1 MSIKRFSY
9 LAGITFLAIAMIL
22 AGGWCLIA
30 IWYQRGIGEPFRTI
44 LVVALTLLLC
54 ILVGGLVTKRRG
66 VALALY
72 CLLFISFLGWWATI
86 VPRNDRTWAPD
97 VARNATA
104 TIDGD
109 RLEIIN
115 VRNFVWRTTTD
126 FDQNWEKRTY
136 QISQVSDVDLIMS
149 YWMGEAIAHTIVS
162 FGFRN
167 GDRIAFS
174 IEVRKENDE
183 SFSTIGGF
191 FKLYELTIIA
201 ADERDVVRLRSN
213 IRGEDVRVYRLRI
226 TPDHA
231 QKLLRGYVEEANDL
245 AYTPSFYNTLT
256 SNCTTLAFEL
266 VRAVHPGLPLD
277 ARIILAGYLPN
288 YAYELG
294 ATDTSMPF
302 EELRRLSKIG
312 DRAILADFDPGFSAK
327 IREGLPYP
335 H

>member
-1 MSIKRFSY
+1 M
-9 LAGITFLAIAMIL
+9 LAM
-22 AGGWCLIA
+22 
-30 IWYQRGIGEPFRTI
+30 
-44 LVVALTLLLC
+44 LLC
-54 ILVGGLVTKRRG
+54 ILIGGLATKRRWIAFA
-66 VALALY
+66 VY
-72 CLLFISFLGWWATI
+72 CVLLISFLGWWATI
-86 VPRNDRTWAPD
+86 VPRNDRKWAPD
-97 VARNATA
+97 VARNVTA
-104 TIDGD
+104 TIDDD
-109 RLEIIN
+109 RLKIMN
-115 VRNFVWRTTTD
+115 VRNFIWRTTTD

-167 GDRIAFS
+167 GDRLAFS

-231 QKLLRGYVEEANDL
+231 QKLLREYVDEANDL
-245 AYTPSFYNTLT
+245 AYTPRFYNTLT

-266 VRAVHPGLPLD
+266 MRAVHPGLPLD

-294 ATDTSMPF
+294 ATDTSMSF
-302 EELRRLSKIG
+302 EELSQLSRIG
-312 DRAILADFDPGFSAK
+312 HRAMLADFDPDFSAK